1 MATMRRQLAGAARPG
16 RLAVIVTLVLGAG
29 LASLPAG
36 PQEESGQSGVVT
48 NSARYRFE
56 PNKLLALDLA
66 VGDVRAESI
75 RFEWPATLMRVK
87 TAYKATIRVANGS
100 SRQTRIG
107 IAIALYDADARL
119 IGAGTTGTTLGT
131 VDPGDAAQFTI
142 EFNHVSQRLEEANQ
156 FHIALEA
163 K

>member
-1 MATMRRQLAGAARPG
+1 MRRQVAGAARPG
-16 RLAVIVTLVLGAG
+16 RLAVILMVVLAAG

-36 PQEESGQSGVVT
+36 PQQEESGQSGVVT